1 MAGYRFI
8 FGLNDLHKMV
18 TKRFYSVQ
26 NYISIRR
33 KYEKRGLSNVLYAV
47 LSTAARCRTESDF
60 LPFKIRRDLRFHL
73 VLIFKGA

>member
-33 KYEKRGLSNVLYAV
+33 KYEKRGFSNVCSLRSALY
-47 LSTAARCRTESDF
+47 CR
-60 LPFKIRRDLRFHL
+60 
-73 VLIFKGA
+73 